1 MCALINLIRAKSRP
15 WMSGLFIYY
24 SYIAARTW
32 VELTHQFDSK
42 AFVARAWMTLTFHGF
57 SAKIGARVVPHGAAG
72 VWISVFKAKN
82 YNHAVIASSWRFV
95 WYQALPWGFCS
106 DVWKSIPI
114 GTGLISEVR
123 HCPGECLG
131 APAITTCSPWGR
143 GCRVVESSSC
153 FLAAHWL
160 LFAMTTTVSLWITW
174 LTPQELMIG
183 TWNRYEMISAIVSCH
198 FGTRILSH
206 TPYACHRH
214 IPVIGLSC
222 SQVAVDVGRLQDQ
235 PIDMKT
241 LSWYP
246 WN

>member
-106 DVWKSIPI
+106 DVWKKHSYWHRVDFRSQ
-114 GTGLISEVR
+114 TLSRWMFRRSCDYNLFSLRER
-123 HCPGECLG
+123 LPGGWVFKLFFS
-131 APAITTCSPWGR
+131 SP
-143 GCRVVESSSC
+143 
-153 FLAAHWL
+153 LT
-160 LFAMTTTVSLWITW
+160 FAMTTTVSLWITW